1 MDTFSRVETWIDE
14 NKGLAVDFLQQ
25 LIRIPSINPWF
36 SDYKEYTTEKEVQEF
51 IARNLKELGFD
62 VRLWET
68 DAGLL
73 KDYKGYPG
81 YYEGRPMH
89 DRPILYAPCS

>member
-36 SDYKEYTTEKEVQEF
+36 SDYKEYTTEK
-51 IARNLKELGFD
+51 RS
-62 VRLWET
+62 RS
-68 DAGLL
+68 LL
-73 KDYKGYPG
+73 PG
-81 YYEGRPMH
+81 T
-89 DRPILYAPCS
+89 